1 MTQAERTAPIISE
14 CCLKFFTPAME
25 AVLGV
30 PDIENEDIV
39 MTVERGHGYKIVAF
53 S

>member
-1 MTQAERTAPIISE
+1 V
-14 CCLKFFTPAME
+14 E

-39 MTVERGHGYKIVAF
+39 MTVERGHRYSFGVF
-53 S
+53 GHHG